1 MKQFNKG
8 KGSSQGNKNTW
19 QGKGSQGKSS
29 QGKSSQGT
37 TSQGKT
43 SQIKIVQGKP
53 VKGKSAQGKTI
64 TDWDSYI
71 TKEAGIGKASSGN
84 NNGKKTLSSKGKS
97 IGVKKL
103 VGGNKGTSKV
113 VAVKKPVTMHM
124 FYMTTEELTCKQ
136 IVAPVVEEKGME
148 IQVWP
153 ELGISSIEFGE
164 TSSIDFNEC
173 EIESFDSDS
182 DIEFLKEHG
191 IKSIYEVTMD
201 EANKA
206 KAADWFLSMIQTN
219 GGFFCT
225 DSDDFAPIY
234 NKEEL
239 ERWK

>member
-8 KGSSQGNKNTW
+8 KGSSSQGNSKTW
-19 QGKGSQGKSS
+19 QGKS
-29 QGKSSQGT
+29 
-37 TSQGKT
+37 SQGKT

-53 VKGKSAQGKTI
+53 GQGKPAQGKTL

-71 TKEAGIGKASSGN
+71 TKEAGIGKASSGK
-84 NNGKKTLSSKGKS
+84 NNGNNSSKTKS
-97 IGVKKL
+97 KSVGAKKL
-103 VGGNKGTSKV
+103 FNGSKGTSKV

-124 FYMTTEELTCKQ
+124 FYMAPEEYTCKQ
-136 IVAPVVEEKGME
+136 VVAPVVEEKGME

-164 TSSIDFNEC
+164 SSSIDFNEC

-191 IKSIYEVTMD
+191 IKSIYEVTMN

-206 KAADWFLSMIQTN
+206 QAADWFLAMIQTN

>member
-8 KGSSQGNKNTW
+8 KGSS
-19 QGKGSQGKSS
+19 SQGKPE
-29 QGKSSQGT
+29 Q
-37 TSQGKT
+37 
-43 SQIKIVQGKP
+43 
-53 VKGKSAQGKTI
+53 GKSAQGKTL

-71 TKEAGIGKASSGN
+71 TKEAGIAKASSGKN
-84 NNGKKTLSSKGKS
+84 NSKNNSNTKS
-97 IGVKKL
+97 KSVGAKKL
-103 VGGNKGTSKV
+103 FSGTKGTSKV
-113 VAVKKPVTMHM
+113 VAVKKPMMMHM
-124 FYMTTEELTCKQ
+124 FYMAPEEYTCKQ
-136 IVAPVVEEKGME
+136 ILAPIVEEKGME

-164 TSSIDFNEC
+164 SSSIDFNEC

-191 IKSIYEVTMD
+191 VKSIYEVTMD

-206 KAADWFLSMIQTN
+206 KAADWFLAMIQTN

>member
-8 KGSSQGNKNTW
+8 KGSSQRNAK
-19 QGKGSQGKSS
+19 
-29 QGKSSQGT
+29 

-43 SQIKIVQGKP
+43 VQVKIVQGKP
-53 VKGKSAQGKTI
+53 VKGKPAQGKTL

-71 TKEAGIGKASSGN
+71 SKEAGIGKTSSGK
-84 NNGKKTLSSKGKS
+84 NNGKKTLTTKSKS
-97 IGVKKL
+97 VGVNKTVK
-103 VGGNKGTSKV
+103 GNKGTSKV
-113 VAVKKPVTMHM
+113 IAVKKPVTMHM
-124 FYMTTEELTCKQ
+124 FYMATEELTCKQ
-136 IVAPVVEEKGME
+136 IVASVVEEKGME

-164 TSSIDFNEC
+164 TSSVDFNEC

-201 EANKA
+201 EADKA
-206 KAADWFLSMIQTN
+206 KAADCFLSMIQTN

>member
-8 KGSSQGNKNTW
+8 KGSSSQGNTKTW
-19 QGKGSQGKSS
+19 QGKS
-29 QGKSSQGT
+29 
-37 TSQGKT
+37 SQGKT

-53 VKGKSAQGKTI
+53 EQGKSAQGKTL

-71 TKEAGIGKASSGN
+71 TKEAGIGKASSGKN
-84 NNGKKTLSSKGKS
+84 NSKNNQKTKSKSAGA
-97 IGVKKL
+97 KKL
-103 VGGNKGTSKV
+103 FSGTKGTSKV
-113 VAVKKPVTMHM
+113 VAVKRPVTMHM
-124 FYMTTEELTCKQ
+124 FYMAPEEYTCKQ
-136 IVAPVVEEKGME
+136 ILAPIVEEKGME

-164 TSSIDFNEC
+164 SNSIDFNEC

-191 IKSIYEVTMD
+191 IKAIYEVTMD

-206 KAADWFLSMIQTN
+206 KAADWFLAMIQTN

>member
-8 KGSSQGNKNTW
+8 KGTSQGNTNTW
-19 QGKGSQGKSS
+19 QGKNSQGKSS
-29 QGKSSQGT
+29 QGKSP
-37 TSQGKT
+37 QGKT

-53 VKGKSAQGKTI
+53 VKGKPAQGKTL

-71 TKEAGIGKASSGN
+71 TKEAGIGKASSGK
-84 NNGKKTLSSKGKS
+84 NNGKSNLKTTKSKSVGT
-97 IGVKKL
+97 KKL
-103 VGGNKGTSKV
+103 FNGTKGTSKV

-148 IQVWP
+148 IQIWP

-201 EANKA
+201 EADKA
-206 KAADWFLSMIQTN
+206 KAAGWFLSMIQTN

-234 NKEEL
+234 NTEEL

>member
-8 KGSSQGNKNTW
+8 KGSSSQGNTKTW
-19 QGKGSQGKSS
+19 QGKS
-29 QGKSSQGT
+29 
-37 TSQGKT
+37 SQGKT

-53 VKGKSAQGKTI
+53 AQGKSAQGKTL

-71 TKEAGIGKASSGN
+71 TKEAGIGKASSGK
-84 NNGKKTLSSKGKS
+84 NNGKNNSKNNSNTKS
-97 IGVKKL
+97 KSVGAKKL
-103 VGGNKGTSKV
+103 FSGTKGTSKV
-113 VAVKKPVTMHM
+113 VAVKKPMMMHM
-124 FYMTTEELTCKQ
+124 FYMAPEEYTCKQ
-136 IVAPVVEEKGME
+136 ILAPIVEEKGME

-164 TSSIDFNEC
+164 SNSIDFNEC

-191 IKSIYEVTMD
+191 IKAIYEVTMD

-206 KAADWFLSMIQTN
+206 KAADWFLAMIQTN